1 MMMMMMMMMMVADDY
16 NGVDVTCTGESLL
29 AKNAPVRDVKVG
41 NVVHPGGSDATKKST
56 CCQT

>member
-1 MMMMMMMMMMVADDY
+1 MMMMMMMVADDY

-29 AKNAPVRDVKVG
+29 AKNAPVRDVNVG